1 MWVHNGAN
9 NEDPKWWQMTSSGSD
24 HETWLGCRI
33 TSKQSFLVKVVFFG
47 RISPTLVAARVSSD
61 ARLQKHSSLLC
72 TLQYRRPEEQL
83 CGLNHQSTDGDES
96 THSAAPRKTQQ
107 PRGAVYHSP
116 DFPSTYQKLGELSL
130 YPQTKADLWNL
141 LGFYF
146 ANQILW
152 ERRTWSCNPEFV
164 QLKQSWFLNFLPSFL
179 LFSQREAPGDKLTD
193 NE

>member
-1 MWVHNGAN
+1 M
-9 NEDPKWWQMTSSGSD
+9 
-24 HETWLGCRI
+24 
-33 TSKQSFLVKVVFFG
+33 KVVFFG
-47 RISPTLVAARVSSD
+47 KISLTLVAARVSSD
-61 ARLQKHSSLLC
+61 ARLQKHSGLLC

-96 THSAAPRKTQQ
+96 THSAAPRKTLQL
-107 PRGAVYHSP
+107 RCAVYHSP
-116 DFPSTYQKLGELSL
+116 DFPSTYQKLEKLSL

-152 ERRTWSCNPEFV
+152 VCHTWNCNREFV
-164 QLKQSWFLNFLPSFL
+164 QLKQSYWFLNFLLGFL